1 MPGENDNLRSTLED
15 AYDAADNQQEGGSPA
30 HSPEP
35 VRTSPEAPATGTPTS
50 ERQDVDR
57 GDGRTPRGKFA
68 RKAGERP
75 VDGAAGDAVPA
86 GDAAQRAAGEAPALK
101 PEGEPAKPDQF
112 AKAPASWKPGA
123 REAWSQ
129 LPPDVRAEV
138 HRRERETARI
148 VQETAQVRQVG
159 ERIGQMQQ
167 QFAPALQAE
176 GVDVLTATHNLMN
189 LASRLRFGSPIE
201 KATLAATII
210 RNYGVDVNALA
221 NVLDGQPP
229 PQGHPPQQML
239 QDPRVDQLL
248 ATLQQAQQQ
257 RMAQVTERAV
267 SEVEEFGA
275 DKEFFEDV
283 REDMADL
290 LEVAARRGID
300 LSLEQAYERACKM
313 QPEISKVLDAREAA
327 KRAGNSQQST
337 QRAKIAAS
345 SVRGT
350 PSGVPA
356 ANPGDLRGAIEAA
369 IEQVG
374 ER

>member
-1 MPGENDNLRSTLED
+1 M
-15 AYDAADNQQEGGSPA
+15 
-30 HSPEP
+30 
-35 VRTSPEAPATGTPTS
+35 
-50 ERQDVDR
+50 
-57 GDGRTPRGKFA
+57 
-68 RKAGERP
+68 
-75 VDGAAGDAVPA
+75 
-86 GDAAQRAAGEAPALK
+86 
-101 PEGEPAKPDQF
+101 
-112 AKAPASWKPGA
+112 
-123 REAWSQ
+123 
-129 LPPDVRAEV
+129 